1 MKNRILLENYFLLG
15 DLEAQIEAFVDHY
28 NHQRYYESINNVT
41 PADFYFGRDITY
53 MSPKTYRRDL
63 REGVDAAT
71 LPALRCPVSQPEQT
85 ILISRPRI
93 LFPDAL
99 LNSIEP
105 SRVQLLKLEHIQSI
119 FQEHHVCFHMV
130 LTDHLSYL
138 FQQQKFV
145 SKNPKAVSTASWQPL
160 IRAIRAK
167 LIGNSELFIWNAED
181 FELFL
186 TAFMQNVLTIPEQD
200 RNYFLGDYEPS
211 AILAPSVQEC
221 EKFNN
226 DYELDQDYFDAF
238 YEEELRIFLE
248 A

>member
-1 MKNRILLENYFLLG
+1 MKTDKPKVHVHIGLDGVIENVF
-15 DLEAQIEAFVDHY
+15 DLIFAPK
-28 NHQRYYESINNVT
+28 
-41 PADFYFGRDITY
+41 PARKIGADIAY
-53 MSPKTYRRDL
+53 MSPKTYRREL
-63 REGVDAAT
+63 REEVDAAT
-71 LPALRCPVSQPEQT
+71 LPTLRYPISQPEQS
-85 ILISRPRI
+85 ILISRPRM
-93 LFPDAL
+93 LFPGAP
-99 LNSIEP
+99 LNCIEP
-105 SRVQLLKLEHIQSI
+105 SRVPLLKLEHIQSI
-119 FQEHHVCFHMV
+119 FQEHQVCFHIL

-138 FQQQKFV
+138 FQHQKFV
-145 SKNPKAVSTASWQPL
+145 SKNPKAVSKASWQPL
-160 IRAIRAK
+160 IKAIRAK

-186 TAFMQNVLTIPEQD
+186 TAFMQNVLNTPEQD
-200 RNYFLGDYEPS
+200 WNYFLDVCEPS